1 MNRRDTLLSLIAL
14 GSSPLA
20 ALAQPGGRP
29 ARIGFLSFLSA
40 SQVKTPGSDP
50 FRAGL
55 RDLGY
60 VEGTNIQIEFRYA
73 DGDNARLPA
82 LAAELVDLKVDVI
95 VSYANGV
102 RAARGATA
110 TIPIVQ
116 ANGGDPVVQG
126 WAASLAHPGGN
137 VTGLTFF
144 LVELMAKRLELLKEV
159 KPAMTRA
166 GVLLQRGNSTNA
178 LALEAMRATARG
190 LKVELYP
197 IEVRGPAEFESAF
210 SAWTEKKIQGLVI
223 HDHALFVANAEAIA
237 ALAGQHRLAS
247 VGPLE
252 LSAAGALMAYGVD
265 FPDTFRRAAHF
276 VDKILKGAKPGDL
289 PIEQATKF
297 LTIVNRMTA
306 KALGVTFPQAVLLRA
321 DRVIE

>member
-1 MNRRDTLLSLIAL
+1 MNRRDTLLALIAL
-14 GSSPLA
+14 GSSPRA

-60 VEGTNIQIEFRYA
+60 VEGRNLQIEFRSA
-73 DGDNARLPA
+73 DADNDRLPA
-82 LAAELVDLKVDVI
+82 LAAELVGLKVDVI
-95 VSYANGV
+95 VSYASGV
-102 RAARGATA
+102 RAARGATT

-116 ANGGDPVVQG
+116 ANGADPVVQG

-144 LVELMAKRLELLKEV
+144 LAELMAKRLELLKEL

-178 LALEAMRATARG
+178 LALDAMRATARA

-197 IEVRGPAEFESAF
+197 IEVRGPEEFESAF
-210 SAWTEKKIQGLVI
+210 SAWSGKKIQGLVI

-237 ALAGQHRLAS
+237 ALAGKHRLAS

-265 FPDTFRRAAHF
+265 FPDTFRRAADF
-276 VDKILKGAKPGDL
+276 VDKILKGARPGDL

-297 LTIVNRMTA
+297 LTIFNLKTA
-306 KALGVTFPQAVLLRA
+306 KALGITIPQSLLLRA
-321 DRVIE
+321 DKVIE

>member
-1 MNRRDTLLSLIAL
+1 MNRREAVLAFLAL
-14 GSSPLA
+14 GSSPVA
-20 ALAQPGGRP
+20 AQAQQGGRP

-40 SQVKTPGSDP
+40 SLVETPGIDP

-60 VEGTNIQIEFRYA
+60 VEGKNLQIEFRYA
-73 DGDNARLPA
+73 DGDNDRLPA
-82 LAAELVDLKVDVI
+82 LAAELVGLKVDVI
-95 VSYANGV
+95 VSYASGV

-126 WAASLAHPGGN
+126 WAASLARPGGN
-137 VTGLTFF
+137 VTGMTFF

-159 KPAMTRA
+159 RTSMTRT
-166 GVLLQRGNSTNA
+166 GVLLQRGNATNS
-178 LALEAMRATARG
+178 LVLEAMRANAQA
-190 LKVELYP
+190 LKVELHP
-197 IEVRGPAEFESAF
+197 IEVRGPEEFESAF
-210 SAWTEKKIQGLVI
+210 SAWTEKKVQGIVI
-223 HDHALFVANAEAIA
+223 HDHALFVSNAEAIA
-237 ALAGQHRLAS
+237 ALAGKFRLAS

-265 FPDTFRRAAHF
+265 FPDTFRRAAYF

-289 PIEQATKF
+289 PIERATKF
-297 LTIVNRMTA
+297 LTILNRKTA

>member
-1 MNRRDTLLSLIAL
+1 MNRREAVLAFLAL
-14 GSSPLA
+14 GSSPVA
-20 ALAQPGGRP
+20 AQAQQGGRP

-40 SQVKTPGSDP
+40 SLVKTPGSDP

-60 VEGTNIQIEFRYA
+60 VEGKNLQIEFRYA
-73 DGDNARLPA
+73 DGDNDRLPA
-82 LAAELVDLKVDVI
+82 LAAELVGLKVDVI
-95 VSYANGV
+95 VSYASGV

-126 WAASLAHPGGN
+126 WAASLARPGGN
-137 VTGLTFF
+137 VTGMTFF

-159 KPAMTRA
+159 RTSMTRT
-166 GVLLQRGNSTNA
+166 GVLLQRGNATNS
-178 LALEAMRATARG
+178 LVLEAMRANAQA
-190 LKVELYP
+190 LKVELHP
-197 IEVRGPAEFESAF
+197 IEVRGPEEFESAF
-210 SAWTEKKIQGLVI
+210 SAWTEKKVQGIVI
-223 HDHALFVANAEAIA
+223 HDHALFVSNAEAIA
-237 ALAGQHRLAS
+237 ALAGKFRLAS

-265 FPDTFRRAAHF
+265 FPDTFRRAAYF

-289 PIEQATKF
+289 PIERATKF
-297 LTIVNRMTA
+297 LTILNRKTA